1 VDVGLRDDKKRETR
15 QAILDTTL
23 ALFRE
28 KGYGA
33 TRIQDVVARLRI
45 SEGTFFNYFPTKQS
59 VLEAFASDLVD
70 PSIDRLHE
78 NVTDDRPVPVRLED
92 QARAFAR
99 SFEDDRELVVLLARH
114 TDFFSGSRT
123 ERLDDVRGLLTELFA
138 EGQKRHEIRDDVPAA
153 QLTVMLMAVSLAMVH
168 TWVEEEKPKQTLE
181 ERLLLGAKVMLSGC
195 VAPALAHH

>member
-1 VDVGLRDDKKRETR
+1 MGLRDDKKRETR
-15 QAILDTTL
+15 QGILDTTL

-28 KGYGA
+28 QGFDA

-70 PSIDRLHE
+70 PSIDRLHQD
-78 NVTDDRPVPVRLED
+78 VVDDRPVPVRLAD

-114 TDFFSGSRT
+114 TDFFSGART
-123 ERLDDVRGLLTELFA
+123 ERLEHVRGLLTELFV
-138 EGQKRHEIRDDVPAA
+138 EGQARHEIRDDVPAA
-153 QLTVMLMAVSLAMVH
+153 QLTAMLMAVSLAMVH

-181 ERLLLGAKVMLSGC
+181 NRLLLGAEVMLSGC
-195 VAPALAHH
+195 ETSSALAPS